1 MVCHPASAP
10 RNRRLLESLV
20 SIAILTSKHG
30 LDRELDCEFGG
41 EPDGGQACIHSCSL
55 GTSPRNYSKRS
66 VPSRQVKN

>member
-1 MVCHPASAP
+1 
-10 RNRRLLESLV
+10 V